1 MKKIIL
7 VVDDSRLNL
16 VIARNLL
23 SEEYDV
29 QTVDSGEGAFQFLE
43 EKEPDL
49 VLLDIQMPK
58 MDGFEVM
65 RRLQGHKEIGRAH
78 V

>member
-16 VIARNLL
+16 VIARDLL

-29 QTVDSGEGAFQFLE
+29 QTVDSGEGAFQFL
-43 EKEPDL
+43 
-49 VLLDIQMPK
+49 LLKLMN
-58 MDGFEVM
+58 F
-65 RRLQGHKEIGRAH
+65 
-78 V
+78 

>member
-16 VIARNLL
+16 VIARDLL

-29 QTVDSGEGAFQFLE
+29 QTVDS
-43 EKEPDL
+43 
-49 VLLDIQMPK
+49 
-58 MDGFEVM
+58 
-65 RRLQGHKEIGRAH
+65 EIGRAH